1 MDTNLFASW
10 FKQGFIKWTAGSPRS
25 LLLIYDGHM
34 SHISL
39 EVVDVAIKNQVHL
52 LCLSPHCSHLLQPLD
67 VDVFKPLKDQ
77 WRKLVKDW
85 YKESRMKT
93 IGKGQFS
100 KLLAKLYTMLKPQS
114 AVSGFAKCGII
125 HLTHLLLRQTSLLQQ
140 LHSIVISLFQL
151 WTAQAETRSSQLATQ
166 HQVKTFH
173 VPHSEHPQLDAAP
186 RVV

>member
-1 MDTNLFASW
+1 MSGGPKGALYGTSENGWMDTNLFASW

-67 VDVFKPLKDQ
+67 VGVFKPLKDQ

-85 YKESRMKT
+85 YKE
-93 IGKGQFS
+93 
-100 KLLAKLYTMLKPQS
+100 
-114 AVSGFAKCGII
+114 
-125 HLTHLLLRQTSLLQQ
+125 
-140 LHSIVISLFQL
+140 
-151 WTAQAETRSSQLATQ
+151 
-166 HQVKTFH
+166 
-173 VPHSEHPQLDAAP
+173 
-186 RVV
+186 